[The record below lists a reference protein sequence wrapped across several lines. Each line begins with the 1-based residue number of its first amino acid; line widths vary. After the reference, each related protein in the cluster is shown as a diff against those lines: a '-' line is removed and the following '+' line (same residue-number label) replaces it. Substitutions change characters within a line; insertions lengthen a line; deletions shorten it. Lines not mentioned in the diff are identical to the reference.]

1 MTNFIER
8 LMNPLTLQITIFM
21 AISTIPMILYVAFF
35 RKDDNGNGLEVVG
48 FYLIKLLRKFK

>member
-1 MTNFIER
+1 
-8 LMNPLTLQITIFM
+8 MNPLTLQITIFM